1 MRQAV
6 RSLSAVALLLF
17 AVGCDKATPVAP
29 EGTTLTL
36 SANPARIGLNGTSTI
51 TIVGRKPNGS
61 PLNPGTE
68 VRLSTDRGSIDP
80 IVSINDNGVATATL
94 RGDGRAGTA
103 TVTAATGDASV
114 TTTIQ
119 IGESQDTRPSLI
131 VTASPNNVPVQGT
144 STITV
149 IARNG
154 DGSPVAAGQ
163 TVILTS
169 TLGTINPSRPVT
181 RADGTAVATLN
192 AGNQSGTA
200 EITAILGSSEAART
214 NVTVRDAA
222 TDINVQ
228 ANPSAVN
235 RAGGTVT
242 LTAFVTNS
250 QGQPLQGAPV
260 TFESARGR
268 LEDND
273 VEFTNSSGLAT
284 KVLNLRQ
291 EDLPNSVSSFQVTA
305 STPSGT
311 GSLLEDAATITV
323 Q

>member
-1 MRQAV
+1 MRHAV
-6 RSLSAVALLLF
+6 RSLSAVALFLF

-29 EGTTLTL
+29 DGTTLTL
-36 SANPARIGLNGTSTI
+36 SANPARIGLNGSSTV

-68 VRLSTDRGSIDP
+68 IRLSTDRGSIDP
-80 IVSINDNGVATATL
+80 IVSTNDSGVATATL

-103 TVTAATGDASV
+103 TITAATGDASV
-114 TTTIQ
+114 TTTVQ
-119 IGESQDTRPSLI
+119 VGESPETRPTLI
-131 VTASPNNVPVQGT
+131 ISASPNNIPVGGT
-144 STITV
+144 STVTV

-154 DGSPVAAGQ
+154 DGTPVSAGQ

-169 TLGTINPSRPVT
+169 TLGTISPSRPTT
-181 RADGTAVATLN
+181 RSDGTAVATLN

-214 NVTVRDAA
+214 NVTIRDAA

-228 ANPSAVN
+228 ASPSSIN
-235 RAGGTVT
+235 RTGGTIT

-250 QGQPLQGAPV
+250 LGQPLAGAPV
-260 TFESARGR
+260 TFESERGS
-268 LEDND
+268 LDDND
-273 VEFTNSSGLAT
+273 VEFTNSSGQAT
-284 KVLNLRQ
+284 KILNVTEQQLTG
-291 EDLPNSVSSFQVTA
+291 VTSFTVTA
-305 STPSGT
+305 STPGGT
-311 GSLLEDAATITV
+311 GTLLEDTATIRV

>member
-1 MRQAV
+1 M
-6 RSLSAVALLLF
+6 
-17 AVGCDKATPVAP
+17 GCDKATPVAP

-36 SANPARIGLNGTSTI
+36 SANPARIGLNGSSTV

-80 IVSINDNGVATATL
+80 IVSINDSGVATATL

-103 TVTAATGDASV
+103 TITAATGDASV
-114 TTTIQ
+114 TTTVQ
-119 IGESQDTRPSLI
+119 VGESPETRPTLI

-144 STITV
+144 STITI

-154 DGSPVAAGQ
+154 DGTPVSAGQ

-169 TLGTINPSRPVT
+169 SLGTLSPNRPVT
-181 RADGTAVATLN
+181 RADGTATATLN

-214 NVTVRDAA
+214 NVTIRDAA

-228 ANPSAVN
+228 ANPSSIN
-235 RAGGTVT
+235 RAGGTIT
-242 LTAFVTNS
+242 ITAFVTNS

-260 TFESARGR
+260 TFESERGR

-284 KVLNLRQ
+284 KVLNVRQ
-291 EDLPNSVSSFQVTA
+291 EDVPASVTSFEVTA
-305 STPSGT
+305 STPAGT
-311 GSLLEDAATITV
+311 GSLLEDTTTIRV